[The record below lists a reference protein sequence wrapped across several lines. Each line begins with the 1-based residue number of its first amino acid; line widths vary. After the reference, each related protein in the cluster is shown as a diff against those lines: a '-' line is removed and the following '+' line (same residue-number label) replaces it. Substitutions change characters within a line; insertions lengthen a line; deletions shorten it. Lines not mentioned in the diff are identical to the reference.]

1 MARYAQ
7 LISLWLS
14 LLITALALPPYAH
27 ASESTLS
34 LRYRGTTHGAVL
46 MTGNTLG
53 LAKELGSNAPGT
65 ADSIG
70 VFICEPPAS
79 EAEPAAVDW
88 VAPTCT
94 DWRFNASSAYLDLPE
109 DAEVLYAEVLW
120 GGSFRYGEQD
130 VEAHLDD
137 NVRLWHENHGPVELA
152 VDTVWRHWDELSPV
166 DGFPIR
172 YYVRSSDVTALV
184 GEWGEGRYTLGG
196 VPATITPEID
206 TLNAAGWTLVVAYK
220 SYEEPSR
227 TLSVFTGGVWV
238 DELRQGEERVRVVG
252 DRLCVPPYGN
262 PQGELAISAM
272 EGDAN
277 LSGDTLTLRY
287 AHHRAE
293 LNGPNNPRDNF
304 FGSQLNQ
311 RTGALD
317 ERGTFGGE
325 NHDPW
330 IAANQR
336 GARQGWDTT
345 NLLLDSDRG
354 ELPPG
359 TRAIELEVETTGDSF
374 ALIATAFSV
383 DAHSARVLGHVD
395 YPHVY
400 FGHAPLAFAAEIRN
414 EGRAHALSPFLHID
428 LPEHFGDAV
437 ELCVNHR
444 CNEVA
449 TASLRGGHP
458 LTQPLQTGGSMSLR
472 IQSLHNRVPEAPLPS
487 TVTLYVSYHSSP
499 CEGEL
504 SETQL
509 DEVGSFL
516 LYAPVMDTALE
527 VEREILRPQQAGGVI
542 ARAVNSG
549 NGMYVGGQ
557 MEWELAPELEFVPG
571 SLVAFDSTR
580 GERPVPQATQLPDEV
595 VALSADAIGEVRF
608 EVRPRGDAPAGL
620 YPLTWR
626 LHLDQ
631 EGTVHEHT
639 AYIEVTRCGDGVVN
653 GDEQCDD
660 GGEADGD
667 GCSATCKSEAPL
679 CADGS
684 PASGACPSSA
694 TSAALSGGR
703 YFGCSQSA
711 APARDFMLALLVGL
725 FVLFRL
731 RDERSRAR

>member
-1 MARYAQ
+1 MARYARW
-7 LISLWLS
+7 ISLWLS
-14 LLITALALPPYAH
+14 MLITALALPPRAQ

-34 LRYRGTTHGAVL
+34 LRYRGTTHGAVV

-53 LAKELGSNAPGT
+53 LSKEPGSNAPGS

-70 VFICEPPAS
+70 VFICEAPAS
-79 EAEPAAVDW
+79 ETEPSAAGWATPTCVDW
-88 VAPTCT
+88 
-94 DWRFNASSAYLDLPE
+94 RRNASSAHLGLPE
-109 DAEVLYAEVLW
+109 DAEVLYAEAIW

-137 NVRLWHENHGPVELA
+137 PVRFWHEDQGIVELA
-152 VDTVWRHWDELSPV
+152 ADTVWRHWDELSPV

-172 YYVRSSDVTALV
+172 YYVRSADVTSLV
-184 GEWGEGRYTLGG
+184 GEWGSGRYTLGG

-238 DELRQGEERVRVVG
+238 DELRQGEDRVRVVG
-252 DRLCVPPYGN
+252 DRLCVPPYSN

-287 AHHRAE
+287 AHHRAQ
-293 LNGPNNPRDNF
+293 LSGPNNPLGNF
-304 FGSQLNQ
+304 FGSQINQ
-311 RTGALD
+311 RTGTLD
-317 ERGTFGGE
+317 ERGTFGSE

-330 IAANQR
+330 QAANR
-336 GARQGWDTT
+336 AGARQGWDIT
-345 NLLLDSDRG
+345 NLMLDSDRG

-374 ALIATAFSV
+374 ALVATSFSV
-383 DAHSARVLGHVD
+383 DAHSARVVGRVD
-395 YPHVY
+395 LPHVY
-400 FGHAPLAFAAEIRN
+400 FSEEPFTFEAELHN

-428 LPEHFGDAV
+428 LPAYFGDEV
-437 ELCVNHR
+437 ELCVDR
-444 CNEVA
+444 FCNTVA
-449 TASLRGGHP
+449 TSSLRGGHP
-458 LTQPLQTGGSMSLR
+458 LAQPLQTGESMSLR
-472 IQSLHNRVPEAPLPS
+472 IQARHNRVPEAPLPP
-487 TVTLYVSYHSSP
+487 TATLYVSYHSSP

-509 DEVGSFL
+509 DEVGSFMF
-516 LYAPVMDTALE
+516 YAPVIDTALE
-527 VEREILRPQQAGGVI
+527 VEREVLRPRQSGGVI
-542 ARAVNSG
+542 ARALNRG

-580 GERPVPQATQLPDEV
+580 GERPVLTATELPHEV
-595 VALSADAIGEVRF
+595 FALSAEAVGEVRF
-608 EVRPRGDAPAGL
+608 DVRPQREAPAGL

-653 GDEQCDD
+653 GGEECDD
-660 GGEADGD
+660 GGEVDGD
-667 GCSATCKSEAPL
+667 GCSATCISEAPL

-684 PASGACPSSA
+684 PTSEACTASSLSA
-694 TSAALSGGR
+694 TLTGGHH
-703 YFGCSQSA
+703 FGCSQST
-711 APARDFMLALLVGL
+711 APARDLALALLIA
-725 FVLFRL
+725 VLVLLRL